1 MSDMEAFRLEV
12 VRPTL
17 IHLQEYHPQMW
28 SPAAENLIVGTAA
41 HESSGLKYVRQV
53 GGGPALGVFQVEP
66 DTATDVWE
74 SYLTVR
80 APKLGELIRELLWPW
95 PDRASQLVWNSAYAT
110 AIARLVYWR
119 RPEPLPNADDIEGLA
134 QYWGRFYQTSND
146 PEKIQRFVFDYNF
159 YVFDYNRD
167 VKE

>member
-1 MSDMEAFRLEV
+1 MGNVAAFRLEV

-17 IHLQEYHPQMW
+17 KHLQAYNPQMW

-41 HESSGLKYVRQV
+41 HESAGLKHSRQI
-53 GGGPALGVFQVEP
+53 GGGPGLGYFQIEP
-66 DTATDVWE
+66 ATDRDVWNN
-74 SYLTVR
+74 YLGSR
-80 APKLGELIRELLWPW
+80 PKLVRLVLPLQWPW
-95 PDRASQLVWNSAYAT
+95 ATSSHHLVWNFAYAA

-119 RPEPLPNADDIEGLA
+119 KPEPLPDADDIEGLA

-146 PEKIQRFVFDYNF
+146 PEKIAKFVSDYNL
-159 YVFDYNRD
+159 Y